1 MCVIV
6 LELFLGPCGCY
17 SFLSFFFFF
26 SQEIELAGIKILNHT
41 AVTEGERAQNT
52 IIAEPYQVFFIY
64 LSSFLFV
71 FFFTL
76 QMHSK

>member
-17 SFLSFFFFF
+17 SFLSFFFF

-41 AVTEGERAQNT
+41 AVTEGESTEHNN
-52 IIAEPYQVFFIY
+52 
-64 LSSFLFV
+64 S
-71 FFFTL
+71 
-76 QMHSK
+76 